1 MNLKQVN
8 SLKLS
13 ISKYLENKYKDVNPI
28 LYTDDNFYIE
38 AFDKKLKT
46 IENPLK
52 VMFILPNG
60 KLKRFEMDL
69 SDYKINDVYKI
80 NFNINNNNLYDYVDL
95 DHVEIKYI
103 GFDLDNVLKA
113 GGIRVSNNLNKKELD
128 IGMNLFYNKPT
139 EKMLKTIDELLLYYN
154 TLLVDF
160 FADRNGKEY
169 TINHETMKLLKKDI
183 NQIYNQLHQIKSN

>member
-13 ISKYLENKYKDVNPI
+13 ISKYLENKYKDINPI
-28 LYTDDNFYIE
+28 LYTDDNFYIK
-38 AFDKKLKT
+38 AFDEKLKT
-46 IENPLK
+46 VENPLK

-60 KLKRFEMDL
+60 KLKRFELDL
-69 SDYKINDVYKI
+69 SDYKINDIYKI
-80 NFNINNNNLYDYVDL
+80 NFNLNNDNLYDHIDL

-103 GFDLDNVLKA
+103 GFNLDDVLKA

-139 EKMLKTIDELLLYYN
+139 EKMLKTIDELLLYYD

-169 TINHETMKLLKKDI
+169 IINNETIKLLKKDI
-183 NQIYNQLHQIKSN
+183 NQIYNRLHQMTSN